1 MVSRRFCY
9 VFGPFRLDPVD
20 RVLSHHEQPVA
31 LTPKAIETL
40 VALVER
46 HGRLVAKEE
55 LLQLVWPD
63 AFVEE
68 NNLAQHIS
76 TLRRVLGEAIG
87 GEQFIETVP
96 KRGYRFVAAVTEQC
110 AGDEDIL
117 PAEGDPFVQVAGRP
131 AAAAPVT
138 HQPSTGRRVALWS
151 ALAAVPIVLAVA
163 AVSLTG
169 DRARDAGTPS
179 KAVPPGSDVRPRPD
193 VTRIAVLPFVN
204 LGSPAESY
212 FVGGMTG
219 SRLAGLRQ
227 VAVPPGTTVNQ
238 YDRRGKSLQRIGAD
252 LRVDYIVEGGVRWAQ
267 TETATRVR
275 ITPKLV
281 RVSGD
286 TTVWTHQYEAAISDL
301 FQVQADI
308 AYQITGALQVALD
321 ARERRVVEARPTADT
336 EAYLAYLRGMTSY
349 QQGSSDT
356 ANLAQ
361 ARAELEQAVARDP
374 AFALAWSWLARVRA
388 WQYRTGAVRTQ
399 DTRHQARDAAQ
410 RAIELGPERAE
421 VHLGLAHVLMSERE
435 YTPALRELE
444 IARVGL
450 PNSAELLQT
459 IALIEQRQ
467 GRWRES
473 LATYLRAF
481 ELDPAS
487 TADLIALHYVHL
499 RQYDEARRFMSV
511 ARAAN
516 RSAALVP
523 EAWIHFSDHG
533 DVAAARRVLE
543 SARGARSPT
552 DGRVLGLLSRFEWFD
567 GRPQRALEL
576 IAVMDPAGAWL
587 PPNFRFPAS
596 LAAGQVYESLGRREA
611 ATRSYAAAMAEV
623 QREELAGF
631 PDYQDEAALALAA
644 VGLGRAAEAVE
655 HARRA
660 VALLP
665 VAKDAAE
672 GPLYLY
678 VMAQVQ
684 ARIGDHAAAFATLDQ
699 MFSVPG
705 FYNERWVQT
714 DPGFA
719 SLRRHPSFPAAVA
732 RWATERGDV
741 LLGRGPLHGLP

>member
-1 MVSRRFCY
+1 MVPTRHY

-20 RVLSHHEQPVA
+20 RVLSHHEQPVP

-40 VALVER
+40 VVLVER
-46 HGRLVAKEE
+46 HGRLVTKEE

-87 GEQFIETVP
+87 GERFIETVP
-96 KRGYRFVAAVTEQC
+96 KRGYRFVAAVTEHRD
-110 AGDEDIL
+110 GDQGAL
-117 PAEGDPFVQVAGRP
+117 PTRGDPPVQVAELP
-131 AAAAPVT
+131 VAAAPVT
-138 HQPSTGRRVALWS
+138 HRPSTGRRVARWS
-151 ALAAVPIVLAVA
+151 ALAAISFLLAVA

-169 DRARDAGTPS
+169 DHPRDAGTSSP
-179 KAVPPGSDVRPRPD
+179 AAPAGSDVRPRPD

-212 FVGGMTG
+212 FVAGMTEEI
-219 SRLAGLRQ
+219 STRLAGLRR
-227 VAVPPGTTVNQ
+227 VAVPSGTTVNA
-238 YDRRGKSLQRIGAD
+238 YDRRGKSMPRVGAD
-252 LRVDYIVEGGVRWAQ
+252 LRVDYIVEGTVRWAQ
-267 TETATRVR
+267 TEQATRVR

-281 RVSGD
+281 RVSDD
-286 TTVWTHQYEAAISDL
+286 TTVWTHQYEGPISDL
-301 FQVQADI
+301 FKVQADI
-308 AYQITGALQVALD
+308 AYQITDALQVALD
-321 ARERRVVEARPTADT
+321 ARERRAVEVRPSADT

-349 QQGSSDT
+349 QQGPSDT
-356 ANLAQ
+356 VNLDQ
-361 ARAELEQAVARDP
+361 ARMELERAVARDP
-374 AFALAWSWLARVRA
+374 AFALAWSWLARVCA
-388 WQYRTGAVRTQ
+388 WQYRTGAVRTP
-399 DTRHQARDAAQ
+399 DTWHRARDAAQ
-410 RAIELGPERAE
+410 RAVELAPERAE
-421 VHLGLAHVLMSERE
+421 VHIGLAQVLMIERE
-435 YTPALRELE
+435 YEAALRELE
-444 IARVGL
+444 IARAGL
-450 PNSAELLQT
+450 PNSPELLQ
-459 IALIEQRQ
+459 IFAQIEQRQ
-467 GRWRES
+467 GRWRDS

-481 ELDPAS
+481 DLDPAS
-487 TADLIALHYVHL
+487 TADLIVLHYLHL

-523 EAWIHFSDHG
+523 EAWLHFSDGG

-543 SARGARSPT
+543 SARGLRSPA

-576 IAVMDPAGAWL
+576 IGAMDAAGAWL

-596 LAAGQVYESLGRREA
+596 LAAAQIHESLGRREA
-611 ATRSYAAAMAEV
+611 AARSYAAAMADL
-623 QREELAGF
+623 QQAQDTLA

-644 VGLGRAAEAVE
+644 AGLGRAAEAVE

-665 VAKDAAE
+665 VTRDAAE

-684 ARIGDHAAAFATLDQ
+684 ARIGDHEAAFATLDQ

-714 DPGFA
+714 DPGFE

-732 RWATERGDV
+732 RWATARGEA
-741 LLGRGPLHGLP
+741 LLTRLP